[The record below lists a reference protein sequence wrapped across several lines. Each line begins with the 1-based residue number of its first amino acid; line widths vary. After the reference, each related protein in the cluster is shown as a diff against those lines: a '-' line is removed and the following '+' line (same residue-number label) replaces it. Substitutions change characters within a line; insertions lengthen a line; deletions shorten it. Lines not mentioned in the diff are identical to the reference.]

1 MPKIENGVNAAT
13 MLGGL
18 ENAKKLKLAEIN
30 DACETAMQ
38 ALTATY
44 PDTERLTFDQQKA
57 EALAYQADNNAD
69 CPMLRPL
76 AEARGMSMDEL
87 CGRVLA
93 KAAAFSAAVGRL
105 MGERQRM
112 EDALDACGNVA
123 EVEAVSVA
131 FSAFSA

>member
-112 EDALDACGNVA
+112 EDALDACDTIADVQA
-123 EVEAVSVA
+123 IAVA
-131 FSAFSA
+131 FSGFGA